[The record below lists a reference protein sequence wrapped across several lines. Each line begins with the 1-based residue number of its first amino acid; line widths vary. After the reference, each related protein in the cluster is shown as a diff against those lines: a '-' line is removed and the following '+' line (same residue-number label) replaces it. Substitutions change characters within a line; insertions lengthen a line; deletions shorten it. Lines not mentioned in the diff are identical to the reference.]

1 MDFVSVYI
9 REQKR
14 YTKKE
19 LLTMFRFND
28 EEIEKNLLYAAY
40 KLNHQLS
47 RKELSEYYSQKGDTK
62 RADLWQELYNI
73 EYTNIIEKK

>member
-28 EEIEKNLLYAAY
+28 EEIEKFI
-40 KLNHQLS
+40 
-47 RKELSEYYSQKGDTK
+47 RELKSYGILK
-62 RADLWQELYNI
+62 AV
-73 EYTNIIEKK
+73 